1 MFQEFPDDNRND
13 DFLNEFRQK
22 ISTQDTSAF
31 EEKRNEMKRSKSV
44 FIGAVSGVAL
54 AGIVG
59 WFVLSPQYAQ
69 NTNVEIPVIRKPQTA
84 IKVQPSEPG
93 GMEILNQDKSVYDII
108 EKKSGGEPVVE
119 NLLPPPEAPK
129 MPVIQAQQQP
139 LVSEFEIPAP
149 LPAPA
154 PAVQDNPTIDK
165 IIAEAQKDEV
175 INEAKQI
182 VEVKEAVA
190 VKEEPAEKVVS
201 IAEISKEVV
210 AEAPKPEPVKEAK
223 AEPVK
228 KSEPAPVK
236 EVKQE
241 TPKEAPKPA
250 VVLKDI
256 PVGSWQ
262 VQLMSSQNKAAV
274 NKSWES
280 LSKKYGVLKN
290 QPHEIEEADLGFDG
304 IFYRLKAGAFRDRAG
319 ADSLCKDIKA
329 LGGSCIVKKK

>member
-59 WFVLSPQYAQ
+59 WFVLSPQYVQ

-93 GMEILNQDKSVYDII
+93 GMEILNQDKSVYEII

-129 MPVIQAQQQP
+129 MPVIQAQQP

-149 LPAPA
+149 VPA

-175 INEAKQI
+175 ITEAKQI

-201 IAEISKEVV
+201 IAEVSKEIV
-210 AEAPKPEPVKEAK
+210 AEAPKPEPVKEVK
-223 AEPVK
+223 AEP
-228 KSEPAPVK
+228 AK
-236 EVKQE
+236 EVKTVAE
-241 TPKEAPKPA
+241 AKPEAPKEAPKPA

-262 VQLMSSQNKAAV
+262 IQLMSSKNKAAV
-274 NKSWES
+274 SKSWES